1 MHNGIEL
8 GTIGGFHANRSS
20 VDDLQNG
27 EKQSNSSVQTNNLG
41 GDKKKDEEDLS
52 PSDGKSAIN
61 SAETEM
67 LQFTVHF
74 KC

>member
-20 VDDLQNG
+20 VNDLQSG
-27 EKQSNSSVQTNNLG
+27 EKGSDSSFQMDNTR
-41 GDKKKDEEDLS
+41 GDKKDREDLS
-52 PSDGKSAIN
+52 PSDGKCAIN

-67 LQFTVHF
+67 HQFTVHF
-74 KC
+74 N